1 MKFMLMI
8 HQGDTPTPRDPDAW
22 AQLPEDEQ
30 KAVFAAYKAINETP
44 GVTRW
49 RDEMDRSPG
58 QRLRHTEFAP
68 QCSG

>member
-22 AQLPEDEQ
+22 AQLPAKTRLLDM
-30 KAVFAAYKAINETP
+30 P
-44 GVTRW
+44 LRW